1 MRQSNAMLTR
11 GFMLD
16 TSALNR
22 IHDWRQCEWSLRG
35 SLYVTEIQLQE
46 IAQTRNP
53 DRRASLLEAY
63 RSLRLIVIRPMGLVM
78 VPEFFGFANYYRR
91 GLTQSKDYPR
101 FLDNTMPH
109 IASAM
114 GSKVEKHYPDAL
126 IAETALNT
134 NLTLV
139 TADRRQARVGR
150 DFGTHVEEIP

>member
-1 MRQSNAMLTR
+1 MLTR

-35 SLYVTEIQLQE
+35 LLYVTEIQLQE
-46 IAQTRNP
+46 IAQTRNR

-78 VPEFFGFANYYRR
+78 VPEFFGFANYHRR
-91 GLTQSKDYPR
+91 GLTQCEDYPW

-114 GSKVEKHYPDAL
+114 GSKAEKHYPDAL